1 MAVSIR
7 KLNKLIEDNPNNADY
22 YVERGKYYSKKYH
35 YDNAIEDYSNAIRID
50 ANLQE
55 TYELRVDAYIK
66 VYKYE
71 QALQD
76 CTILINFN
84 PENIEYY
91 KKRINVYQLIMNK
104 LSFIAEDCERII
116 ELSEDKGEAYFYA
129 AKVYGGIT
137 KRLKY
142 LEKAIEYSPDNYEYY
157 KYRVQLFEN
166 NYPEKFESLI
176 DDYNKMIELK
186 PDNADT
192 YFKKAALYE
201 KLAKYDKALGIY
213 QYMLDKNIDDSALYK
228 ILYIHT
234 KLENYQTVIEIA
246 EKYPNDRNVFEYKIK
261 VLKAISNRNSE
272 ILKEYKKLAKSSKK
286 LSNNEY
292 YYEQAKIYESLGN
305 YNKALE
311 NINFALDNCKE
322 TCYWEYLLKRANI
335 LEHLSRY
342 DAAIEDYKKLTKLK
356 FVDGMQQLI
365 KCEQNA
371 EMTEEAEKDF
381 NKLLEYFT
389 DYINL
394 FPDDYPLYVQR
405 GKFYKAFDYID
416 KATQDFQSAVQL
428 ISFILQTEPSNVE
441 NEYITRAWL
450 YKELGYTNKYYAD
463 VEILSSLHP
472 YNKMSNAEIIDLVD
486 ESYGIVETN
495 AASLL
500 KSGRKVDF

>member
-1 MAVSIR
+1 MAVSIQ

-22 YVERGKYYSKKYH
+22 YVERGKYYSKKYQ
-35 YDNAIEDYSNAIRID
+35 YNNAIEDYSNAIRID

-55 TYELRVDAYIK
+55 TYELRADAYIK

-76 CTILINFN
+76 CTTLINLN

-116 ELSEDKGEAYFYA
+116 ELSKDKGEAYFYA
-129 AKVYGGIT
+129 AKIYGGIT
-137 KRLKY
+137 KKLKY
-142 LEKAIEYSPDNYEYY
+142 LEKAIEYLPDNYEYY

-186 PDNADT
+186 PDDVDT

-201 KLAKYDKALGIY
+201 RLGNYDKALGIY

-228 ILYIHT
+228 ILNIHT

-246 EKYPNDRNVFEYKIK
+246 EKYPNNRNVFEYKIK
-261 VLKAISNRNSE
+261 ALKAISNRNSE
-272 ILKEYKKLAKSSKK
+272 ILKEYKNLTKYSKN
-286 LSNNEY
+286 LPNNEY
-292 YYEQAKIYESLGN
+292 YYEQAKIYEKLGN

-311 NINFALDNCKE
+311 NINLALDNCKAS
-322 TCYWEYLLKRANI
+322 CNWEYLLKRANI

-381 NKLLEYFT
+381 NKLLEYFR
-389 DYINL
+389 DSINL

-428 ISFILQTEPSNVE
+428 ISVILQTEPFNIE

-500 KSGRKVDF
+500 KTGRKVDF